1 MNAPREVT
9 SSERLVFFT
18 DAVAA
23 IALTLLVLPLL
34 DVITELSEDHPGL
47 GTLLREHRL
56 EFGAFLLSF
65 SVIFRIW
72 WAHHRIFQHLSLVRP
87 RLVFLSALWTLAIV
101 FLPIPT
107 ALITAYEPS
116 PGTVAIYGGT
126 LALSSAALTLLSAYA
141 RRHPE
146 LSEGRTP
153 VPGEVVLGNLTTFIT
168 QLVATLIGAIFADT
182 INFWAFLLMFVT
194 AMLERGLRAAGVLGG
209 RSPRGSAAGSAA
221 PAERPAR

>member
-1 MNAPREVT
+1 MDDAP

-23 IALTLLVLPLL
+23 IAMTLLVLPLL
-34 DVITELSEDHPGL
+34 DVITDLSEGHPGL
-47 GTLLREHRL
+47 DELLRDHRL

-72 WAHHRIFQHLSLVRP
+72 WAHHRIFRHVSRLNP
-87 RLVFLSALWTLAIV
+87 RLVYLSALWTLAIV

-126 LALSSAALTLLSAYA
+126 LALASGSLALISGYA

-146 LSEGRTP
+146 LSDGRTP
-153 VPGEVVLGNLTTFIT
+153 VPAEIVLGNLATFLV
-168 QLVATLIGAIFADT
+168 QLLATVVGAVFADRV
-182 INFWAFLLMFVT
+182 NFWAFLLMFLT
-194 AMLERGLRAAGVLGG
+194 PLLERVLRPV
-209 RSPRGSAAGSAA
+209 
-221 PAERPAR
+221 AR